1 MIGSL
6 GGIAGIFR
14 IFRVARIFRL
24 IKSLKGLRILFQTV
38 LIALPSVVNVGAILL
53 LTMFIFAVM
62 GMNLFAHVKW
72 QENLN
77 RHANFW
83 DFGTSMTT
91 LFRCF
96 TGESYNAI
104 MHDARVQEPYC
115 SRVEWID
122 ANNIT
127 RPPNCGQFVMS
138 PFFFCIYFLISN
150 YILLNLLVAIIIDSL
165 VQVTDMNTGAV
176 KPEDVEEFKAGWAR
190 LDPDGDHMIP
200 IDKVCNLIISVSW
213 PLGLRGAPGSRRM
226 NARAVRKAA
235 EGVMLQLDIKNH
247 NGEVNFH
254 ETIVALMDRA
264 LGSVKFHEGAD
275 QARQAV
281 ERHVKR
287 KATMVSKRRS
297 VVASRGK
304 GNSKITPNQ
313 MTNEL
318 QTLDGSRQYTIAD
331 EFASRKIQ
339 YAWRKHKS
347 KRRRK
352 LIFNDGNDSDIQSED
367 GESHDL

>member
-1 MIGSL
+1 
-6 GGIAGIFR
+6 
-14 IFRVARIFRL
+14 
-24 IKSLKGLRILFQTV
+24 
-38 LIALPSVVNVGAILL
+38 
-53 LTMFIFAVM
+53 
-62 GMNLFAHVKW
+62 MNLFSHVKW

-104 MHDARVQEPYC
+104 MHDARIQPPYC
-115 SRVEWID
+115 EKGEWVD
-122 ANNIT
+122 ANNVT
-127 RPPNCGQFVMS
+127 RPSNCGQFVVS

-165 VQVTDMNTGAV
+165 VQVTEMNTGAV
-176 KPEDVEEFKAGWAR
+176 KPEDVEEFKAGWAK
-190 LDPDGDHMIP
+190 LDPDGDSMIP
-200 IDKVCNLIISVSW
+200 IDKVCNLIITVRW
-213 PLGLRGAPGSRRM
+213 PLGLRDAPGSRRM

-235 EGVMLQLDIKNH
+235 ERVMMQLDIKNH

-264 LGSVKFHEGAD
+264 LGGVKFHEGAEK
-275 QARQAV
+275 ARQSV

-287 KATMVSKRRS
+287 KATIISKRRS
-297 VVASRGK
+297 VVSRKSSK
-304 GNSKITPNQ
+304 GDTKVAPAGENT
-313 MTNEL
+313 
-318 QTLDGSRQYTIAD
+318 GSTTSFCGTRQYTIAD

-352 LIFNDGNDSDIQSED
+352 LIFNDGDDSDIQSED